1 MQKLT
6 TKPLKGFR
14 DFTPEDWAIQQHI
27 FNIWKKVCE
36 GYGYQEYNGP
46 VLESADIYNKSGDD
60 VGTLGKE
67 LYTFKDRGDRQIA
80 LRPEMTPTVGRM
92 IAEYGKRY
100 SKPIRWYSIAQFF
113 RAENPQRGR
122 GREFFQL
129 NFDMFGSDSKFADLE
144 IIQMAIDIMLAY
156 GADENMFTLYI
167 NDRRFMNSFLNSIL
181 GDENKIVPV
190 IRIMDKRGKVPDE
203 VMVEMLTEAG
213 LDKTQ
218 VNKLEQYMNLKAA
231 DLGKYSNLEGGSELI
246 ELLQLLKTTKYGK
259 YCEFNPS
266 LARGF
271 DYYTGMVFEVF
282 DKNPQN
288 NRSMFGGGRYDK
300 LVDLFATESVTA
312 VGCAP
317 GDVTARLFMESW
329 NLLPTNLISKKE
341 SYYLPILDA
350 KSFDKLI
357 AIAESLREEGKSV
370 IMGVAEESVSKALS
384 SANKFKA
391 GCVVLIGEQELIN
404 NQYKLKNM
412 NSGDEQ
418 LISL

>member
-14 DFTPEDWAIQQHI
+14 DFIPEEWAVQQYI
-27 FNIWKKVCE
+27 FDIWKNVCE
-36 GYGYQEYNGP
+36 SYGYKEYNGP
-46 VLESADIYNKSGDD
+46 VLESVDIYNKSGDD

-100 SKPIRWYSIAQFF
+100 PKPIRWYSIAQFF

-129 NFDMFGSDSKFADLE
+129 NFDMFGTDSKFADIE
-144 IIQMAIDIMLAY
+144 ILQMAIDIMLAY
-156 GADENMFTLYI
+156 GADESMFKLYI
-167 NDRRFMNSFLNSIL
+167 NDRRFMNSFLKSIL
-181 GDENKIVPV
+181 DNEEKIIPV
-190 IRIMDKRGKVPDE
+190 IRIMDKRAKLSQEAFND
-203 VMVEMLTEAG
+203 MLTEIG
-213 LDKTQ
+213 LDKSQ
-218 VNKLEQYMNLKAA
+218 INKLDEYINLTA
-231 DLGKYSNLEGGSELI
+231 DDLKNYTNLEGSNELI
-246 ELLQLLKTTKYGK
+246 ELLNLLNLTKYGK
-259 YCEFNPS
+259 YCVFNPS

-300 LVDLFATESVTA
+300 LVDLFSSEGVSA

-317 GDVTARLFMESW
+317 GDVTARLFLESW
-329 NLLPTNLISKKE
+329 NLLPKE
-341 SYYLPILDA
+341 FNAKTETYYLPILTNEG
-350 KSFDKLI
+350 FEKLI
-357 AIAESLREEGKSV
+357 VIAQSLREDGKSV
-370 IMGVAEESVSKALS
+370 IMGVAEESISKALG
-384 SANKFKA
+384 SANKIKSDYIVIA
-391 GCVVLIGEQELIN
+391 GEEELSSG
-404 NQYKLKNM
+404 QYKIKNM
-412 NSGDEQ
+412 VSGDEKF
-418 LISL
+418 ISL